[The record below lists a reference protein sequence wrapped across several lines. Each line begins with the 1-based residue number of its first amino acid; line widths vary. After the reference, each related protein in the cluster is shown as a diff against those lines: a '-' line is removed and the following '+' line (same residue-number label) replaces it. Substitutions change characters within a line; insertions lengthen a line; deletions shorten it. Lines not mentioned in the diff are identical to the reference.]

1 MFRPG
6 YSWPVQRGGNE
17 ASAGVELASEGLR
30 GERFAGD
37 DGSADPRA
45 AAALTAFAAGEGSE
59 LDALT
64 ALSAGRLLVPVVAR
78 LGEDPRDCDSPGGDP
93 LGGDPRGEGGAGAA
107 RGDSC
112 AAHPLAAGAAEKAS
126 EMALPMLVGADGRA
140 AIPAFT
146 SVASLARWRP
156 DARPLPTE
164 AMLVWQAAMQDSCAV
179 VIDIAGPVPLAVEG
193 ARLAALATGEPPPP
207 PHEDAEVRDAVAAIV
222 AAATAGA
229 GGFRLA
235 PPAQDVDLLI
245 ELRLLG
251 GPGQP
256 GSDTV
261 AAMIGQAV
269 IQQLGGRL
277 RRGIELAITG

>member
-6 YSWPVQRGGNE
+6 YSWPVQRGGDE

-45 AAALTAFAAGEGSE
+45 AAALAAFAAGEGSE

-64 ALSAGRLLVPVVAR
+64 ALAAGRLLVPVVAR
-78 LGEDPRDCDSPGGDP
+78 LGEDPPGGG
-93 LGGDPRGEGGAGAA
+93 LRGGGSDGAA
-107 RGDSC
+107 GGDSC
-112 AAHPLAAGAAEKAS
+112 AAHPAHLASPAGAGEKS
-126 EMALPMLVGADGRA
+126 SVMALPTLVGADGRA

-146 SVASLARWRP
+146 CVAALARWRQ

-164 AMLVWQAAMQDSCAV
+164 ATLVWRAAMQDACAV
-179 VIDIAGPVPLAVEG
+179 VIDVAGPVPLAVEG
-193 ARLAALATGEPPPP
+193 ARLAALAAGERPPP

-222 AAATAGA
+222 AAATSGA

-235 PPAQDVDLLI
+235 SPAQDADLLI
-245 ELRLLG
+245 ELRLPG
-251 GPGQP
+251 GPGQQ
-256 GSDTV
+256 GGDAV

-277 RRGIELAITG
+277 RRGIELAVTG

>member
-6 YSWPVQRGGNE
+6 YSWPVQRGGDE

-45 AAALTAFAAGEGSE
+45 AAALAAFAAGEGSE

-64 ALSAGRLLVPVVAR
+64 ALAAGRLLVPVVAR
-78 LGEDPRDCDSPGGDP
+78 LGEDPP
-93 LGGDPRGEGGAGAA
+93 GAG
-107 RGDSC
+107 
-112 AAHPLAAGAAEKAS
+112 EKSS
-126 EMALPMLVGADGRA
+126 EMALPTLVGADGRA

-146 SVASLARWRP
+146 CVASLARWRQ

-164 AMLVWQAAMQDSCAV
+164 ATLVWQAAMQDSCAV
-179 VIDIAGPVPLAVEG
+179 VIDVAGPVPLAVEG
-193 ARLAALATGEPPPP
+193 ARLAALAAGELPPP

-222 AAATAGA
+222 AAATSGA

-235 PPAQDVDLLI
+235 PPAQDGDLLI